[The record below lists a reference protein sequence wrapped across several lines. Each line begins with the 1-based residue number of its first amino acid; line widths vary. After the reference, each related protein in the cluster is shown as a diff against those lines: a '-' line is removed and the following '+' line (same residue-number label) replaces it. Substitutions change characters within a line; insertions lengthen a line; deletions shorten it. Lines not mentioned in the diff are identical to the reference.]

1 MTTLSLFAIIFVL
14 NSLPA
19 FAPPT
24 WMLVSAMA
32 LSRPDANPWLT
43 ALVAATAATAGRL
56 ALAKLAFI
64 LVRQR
69 WLSTRTK
76 ANVDLVKD
84 RLERRRAMTFGAL
97 IKKQPECQPDKAER
111 SGKQE
116 RRLPAKGQLQP
127 DNQWR
132 RDDRADADTAVENAH
147 PDSALANGKPI
158 GDDAGRARPITGFA
172 YAEDKA
178 KRAQADDPPCERVGA
193 GGDRP
198 DENRNREATAR
209 SNAIVNL
216 ARNPLANRIGDQKPR
231 GQSSELEIRQM
242 KLRGNYRRKN

>member
-56 ALAKLAFI
+56 VLAKLAFI

-76 ANVDLVKD
+76 ANIDLVKD
-84 RLERRRAMTFGAL
+84 RLERHRAMTFGAVL
-97 IKKQPECQPDKAER
+97 AYTCSP
-111 SGKQE
+111 
-116 RRLPAKGQLQP
+116 LPSNTLF
-127 DNQWR
+127 
-132 RDDRADADTAVENAH
+132 
-147 PDSALANGKPI
+147 I
-158 GDDAGRARPITGFA
+158 A
-172 YAEDKA
+172 Y
-178 KRAQADDPPCERVGA
+178 GL
-193 GGDRP
+193 
-198 DENRNREATAR
+198 T
-209 SNAIVNL
+209 SL
-216 ARNPLANRIGDQKPR
+216 PLAPVAAASFLGRFLTYSFWVVMAMEVAHKAVFEVESVVAYLGGYFVVTQAFMLALVVLFAKLDWRAWFASKTIQLMNRTGSPHQKP
-231 GQSSELEIRQM
+231 SIL
-242 KLRGNYRRKN
+242 